1 MGDLIRVV
9 LYGVLPATTAALL
22 LVGLLGSRWL
32 GVAAGLG
39 LLVTHGLL
47 RQRFPA
53 WPHELWGGG
62 NDANLW
68 LCWTALAIGLVAA
81 AQPRRPWPPAAVV
94 PPGLL
99 LLAAQFWL
107 MLTNRRKRWE
117 LTETVLQHAAF
128 AALAALAWL
137 GVKRLLAARPG
148 PLSVWALA
156 GCLGADAALLHLGGS
171 TFQGQVA
178 GAAATAFAA
187 AAGTALW
194 RHGLAFET
202 GAALVF
208 AWLHCGLLALGF
220 HIGELPPGAAATAA
234 AAPFLLSLGAS
245 GGPAR
250 FWLGVLAT
258 AGALAAAFAQ
268 VLWS

>member
-1 MGDLIRVV
+1 MADLIRVV
-9 LYGVLPATTAALL
+9 LYGVLPASAAALL

-53 WPHELWGGG
+53 WPHELWAAG

-68 LCWTALAIGLVAA
+68 LCWTALGIGLVAA
-81 AQPRRPWPPAAVV
+81 AQPRRSWPLAAVV

-107 MLTNRRKRWE
+107 MLTNRRKRWD
-117 LTETVLQHAAF
+117 LTETVVQHAAF
-128 AALAALAWL
+128 AALAALSWL
-137 GVKRLLAARPG
+137 GVRRLLAARPG
-148 PLSVWALA
+148 PLSVWVLA
-156 GCLGADAALLHLGGS
+156 GCLGADAGLLHLGGS
-171 TFQGQVA
+171 TFQGQIA
-178 GAAATAFAA
+178 GAGATAFAA

-202 GAALVF
+202 GSALVF

-220 HIGELPPGAAATAA
+220 HIGELPLEAAAIAA
-234 AAPFLLSLGAS
+234 AAPLLLGLGAS
-245 GGPAR
+245 GGSAK

-258 AGALAAAFAQ
+258 AASLFAAFAL